1 MNTYLSYFN
10 EILHG
15 PISYAFVYIALP
27 ASVFFVFLVAM
38 SLFSEVMDSGGDSI
52 DTDVDS
58 HSESDWSFVKFLTLK
73 NVVYFLTF
81 FSWTGIVALEHTFS
95 ETSAVIIASITGLV
109 FTTFLNMLFMFLV
122 KSEKVV
128 IYDLN
133 KLLNNVGTVY
143 LSMDKDEIGQIQI
156 ELNGALET
164 IDSKNV
170 SDRKLIAGEQV
181 KVTAIVGKLL
191 HVSSI

>member
-1 MNTYLSYFN
+1 MNTYLNYFN

-15 PISYAFVYIALP
+15 PISYAFVYVALP
-27 ASVFFVFLVAM
+27 ASVFFVFLVIL
-38 SLFSEVMDSGGDSI
+38 SLFSEVLDSGGDSV
-52 DTDVDS
+52 DTDVDD

-95 ETSAVIIASITGLV
+95 ETNALIISVATGLIL
-109 FTTFLNMLFMFLV
+109 TALLNALFMFLV

-128 IYDLN
+128 VYDLN
-133 KLLNNVGTVY
+133 KLLNKTGIVY
-143 LSMDKDEIGQIQI
+143 LSMEPEEVGQIQI

-164 IDSKNV
+164 IDSKNT
-170 SDRKLIAGEQV
+170 SNKKLIAGEQV
-181 KVTAIVGKLL
+181 KVTAIVGKML
-191 HVSSI
+191 HVSSL